1 MKHDSLL
8 EAIGN
13 TPLIRLNKLGKETG
27 AEILVK
33 LERCNPSGS
42 IKDRVALAMIEDAE
56 RRGILKSG
64 STIVEPTSGNTGI
77 GLAMVAAVKGY
88 RAIFTM
94 PDSMSIERRK
104 IISAFGAE
112 IVLTPAKEGVAGAVS
127 AAERIARETPNSF
140 MPDQFSNPANPEI
153 HVRTT
158 AREILADAGG
168 RIDAFSAGIGTGG
181 TLTGIARAL
190 KQANSATIVAG
201 VEPLGSAILSG
212 GAHGSHA
219 IEGIGDGFVPDAL
232 DRSVMDRVIVVSDGD
247 AISTARELARKE
259 GIFAGVSSGANVWA
273 AIQLAKELGAGSRIA
288 TVAPD
293 SGERYL
299 STALC
304 EEAL

>member
-1 MKHDSLL
+1 MKHNSIL

-13 TPLIRLNKLGKETG
+13 TPLIRLNKLGKKTG

-42 IKDRVALAMIEDAE
+42 IKDRIALAMVEDAE
-56 RRGILKSG
+56 TRGLLKPG

-77 GLAMVAAVKGY
+77 GLAMVAAAKGY

-104 IISAFGAE
+104 IMTAFGAE
-112 IVLTPAKEGVAGAVS
+112 IVLTPASESVGGAVS
-127 AAERIARETPNSF
+127 AAERIAKETPNSF

-153 HVRTT
+153 HSRTT
-158 AREILADAGG
+158 AQEMLRDAGG
-168 RIDAFSAGIGTGG
+168 RIDAFAAGIGTGG

-190 KQANSATIVAG
+190 KQENPRTIVAG
-201 VEPLGSAILSG
+201 VEPTGSAILSG
-212 GAHGSHA
+212 GAHGPHK
-219 IEGIGDGFVPDAL
+219 IEGIGDGFIPRVL
-232 DRSVMDRVIVVSDGD
+232 DRTLMDRVIVVSDED
-247 AISTARELARKE
+247 SISTARGLARKE
-259 GIFAGVSSGANVWA
+259 GIFAGISSGANVWA
-273 AIQLAKELGAGSRIA
+273 AIQLAKELGKGSRVV
-288 TVAPD
+288 TLAPD

-304 EEAL
+304 EEVI